1 MTRAI
6 LIPIHPNWA
15 NLIYKGEKTVEVRR
29 RFNPTVEGMTV
40 LFYETRPVGMVTG
53 RAVIARVE
61 SATVGDLLDEAM
73 ETHTRI
79 PRPDLL
85 KYANGVTQLTA
96 IHLTDA
102 KRFDR
107 PLPLSDL
114 GVGLAPQNY
123 RYIEWEGTIE
133 RTYENNHRT
142 PVETAHIARPVP

>member
-29 RFNPTVEGMTV
+29 RFNPTTEGMTV
-40 LFYETRPVGMVTG
+40 LFYETRPAGMVTG
-53 RAVIARVE
+53 QAVIARIE
-61 SATVGDLLDEAM
+61 PATVGDLLDETM

-85 KYANGVTQLTA
+85 KYAHGVTQLTA
-96 IHLTDA
+96 IHLTSA
-102 KRFDR
+102 KRFER

-123 RYIEWEGTIE
+123 RYIEWDES
-133 RTYENNHRT
+133 N
-142 PVETAHIARPVP
+142 A

>member
-6 LIPIHPNWA
+6 LLPIHPNWA
-15 NLIYKGEKTVEVRR
+15 NLIYEGRKTVEVRR
-29 RFNPTVEGMTV
+29 RFNPTAEGMTV

-61 SATVGDLLDEAM
+61 PATVGDLLDEAM

-85 KYANGVTQLTA
+85 KYANGTTRLAA
-96 IHLTDA
+96 IHLIDA
-102 KRFDR
+102 RRFTR
-107 PLPLSDL
+107 PFPLSDL

-123 RYIEWEGTIE
+123 RYVEYEG
-133 RTYENNHRT
+133 
-142 PVETAHIARPVP
+142 A

>member
-29 RFNPTVEGMTV
+29 RFNPTAEGMTV

-53 RAVIARVE
+53 QAVITRVE
-61 SATVGDLLDEAM
+61 PATVGDLLDETMA
-73 ETHTRI
+73 THTRI

-85 KYANGVTQLTA
+85 KYANGTTRLSA
-96 IHLTDA
+96 IHLIDA
-102 KRFDR
+102 RRFTR
-107 PLPLSDL
+107 PFPLSDL

-123 RYIEWEGTIE
+123 RYIEWEG
-133 RTYENNHRT
+133 NN
-142 PVETAHIARPVP
+142 

>member
-6 LIPIHPNWA
+6 LLPIHPNWA
-15 NLIYKGEKTVEVRR
+15 NLIYEGRKTVEVRR
-29 RFNPTVEGMTV
+29 RFNPTAEGMTV

-61 SATVGDLLDEAM
+61 PATVDDLLDETM

-85 KYANGVTQLTA
+85 KYANGTTRLAA
-96 IHLTDA
+96 IHLIDA
-102 KRFDR
+102 RRFTR
-107 PLPLSDL
+107 PFPLSDL

-123 RYIEWEGTIE
+123 RYIEWEG
-133 RTYENNHRT
+133 NN
-142 PVETAHIARPVP
+142 

>member
-6 LIPIHPNWA
+6 LLPIHPNWA
-15 NLIYKGEKTVEVRR
+15 NLIYAGEKTVEVRR
-29 RFNPTVEGMTV
+29 RFNPTAEGMVV

-53 RAVIARVE
+53 RAVITRIEA
-61 SATVGDLLDEAM
+61 ATVGDLLGEAM

-102 KRFDR
+102 KRFKQ

-114 GVGLAPQNY
+114 GVGIAPQNY
-123 RYIEWEGTIE
+123 RYIEWEG
-133 RTYENNHRT
+133 NN
-142 PVETAHIARPVP
+142 

>member
-1 MTRAI
+1 MMTRAI
-6 LIPIHPNWA
+6 LMPIHPNWA

-29 RFNPTVEGMTV
+29 RFNPAAEGMTV

-53 RAVIARVE
+53 RATVACVE
-61 SATVGDLLDEAM
+61 AATVGDLLDEAM

-85 KYANGVTQLTA
+85 KYANGTTRLAA
-96 IHLTDA
+96 IHLADA
-102 KRFDR
+102 HRFER

-123 RYIEWEGTIE
+123 RYIEWEG
-133 RTYENNHRT
+133 NN
-142 PVETAHIARPVP
+142 